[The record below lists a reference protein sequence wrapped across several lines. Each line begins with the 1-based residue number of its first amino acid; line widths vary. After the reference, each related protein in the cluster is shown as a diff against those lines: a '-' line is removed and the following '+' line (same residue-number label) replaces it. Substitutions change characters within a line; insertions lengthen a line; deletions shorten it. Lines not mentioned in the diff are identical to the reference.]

1 MKIFLAGATG
11 AIGRRLAPLLVAA
24 GHEVIGT
31 TRSPGKVDALRQ
43 VGLEPLVIDVFDATA
58 LSRAVNAA
66 RPEIVVQ
73 QLTDLPPGLDPSRM
87 AAATYRNARV
97 RKEGTRN
104 LVAAALEAGVRRFIA
119 QSIAWVYAPGVEP
132 HTEDDPL
139 DVHAEGGRAVSVDG
153 VATLE
158 RLTLSSPPMIGA
170 VLRYGH
176 LYGPGT
182 GASSVPESPSLHVDA
197 AASAALLLVE
207 KERSGI
213 YNIAEPCG
221 YLSTAKARRDL
232 GFEAQARLDGGA

>member
-1 MKIFLAGATG
+1 MRIFLAGATG

-31 TRSPGKVDALRQ
+31 TRSPGKVDALRKAG
-43 VGLEPLVIDVFDATA
+43 VEPLVIDVFDAAA

-66 RPEIVVQ
+66 SPEIVVQ

-104 LVAAALEAGVRRFIA
+104 LVTAALEAGVRRFIA

-158 RLTLSSPPMIGA
+158 RLTLSSPPMVGA

-182 GASSVPESPSLHVDA
+182 GVSSVPESPSLHVDA

>member
-1 MKIFLAGATG
+1 
-11 AIGRRLAPLLVAA
+11 
-24 GHEVIGT
+24 
-31 TRSPGKVDALRQ
+31 
-43 VGLEPLVIDVFDATA
+43 
-58 LSRAVNAA
+58 
-66 RPEIVVQ
+66 
-73 QLTDLPPGLDPSRM
+73 M

>member
-158 RLTLSSPPMIGA
+158 RLTLSSSPMIGA

>member
-1 MKIFLAGATG
+1 MRIFLAGATG

-119 QSIAWVYAPGVEP
+119 QSIAWVYASGVEP

-158 RLTLSSPPMIGA
+158 RLTLSSPPMVGA

-182 GASSVPESPSLHVDA
+182 GVASVPESPSLHVDA

-221 YLSTAKARRDL
+221 YLSTAKAWRDL

>member
-1 MKIFLAGATG
+1 MRIFLAGATG

-31 TRSPGKVDALRQ
+31 TRSPGKVDALRKAG
-43 VGLEPLVIDVFDATA
+43 VEPLVIDVFDAAA

-66 RPEIVVQ
+66 SPEIVVQ

-158 RLTLSSPPMIGA
+158 RLTLSSPPMVGA

-182 GASSVPESPSLHVDA
+182 GVSSVPESPSLHVDA

>member
-1 MKIFLAGATG
+1 MRIFLAGATG

-31 TRSPGKVDALRQ
+31 TRSPGKVDALRKAG
-43 VGLEPLVIDVFDATA
+43 VEPLVIDVFDAAA

-66 RPEIVVQ
+66 SPEIVVQ

-158 RLTLSSPPMIGA
+158 RLTLSSPPMVGA

-182 GASSVPESPSLHVDA
+182 GVSSVPESPSLHVDA

-232 GFEAQARLDGGA
+232 GFEAQAGLDGGA